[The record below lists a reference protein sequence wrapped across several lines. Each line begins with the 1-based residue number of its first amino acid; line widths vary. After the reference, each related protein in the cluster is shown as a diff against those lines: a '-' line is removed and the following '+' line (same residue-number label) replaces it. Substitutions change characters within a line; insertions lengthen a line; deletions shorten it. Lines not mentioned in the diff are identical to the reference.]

1 MEVGREGCAPERRM
15 RPTPAAPASCRHRVA
30 SKDHVHVHV
39 HLPLHGP
46 RLCGVLSVFDSWPR
60 DHDHRARSE
69 KVKFARRSLREPR
82 KHVRSISASLRK
94 SRARL
99 RSELGRARCR
109 LPRA

>member
-15 RPTPAAPASCRHRVA
+15 RPTPPRVPSPRVA

-69 KVKFARRSLREPR
+69 KVKFARRSPREPR